1 MADKY
6 KEMAKKMK
14 TELTNVRKLAI
25 DAKKAL
31 TANKKLLVVAN
42 QANEKLL
49 QQAAATEIKEADT
62 LDTTNK
68 QMKKLQDAV
77 SDAKKLAIDA
87 QKELTANKKLL
98 VVANQANEKLLQQ
111 AAVAKEAG
119 AATLDT
125 TNKQMKKLQDAVGA
139 ANNTAKKA
147 TNEAIETAKLAEKE
161 KQRTQ
166 NKIKELEQLIIAC
179 KSEMEEF
186 EKLIQSTT
194 DEEATAAA
202 AFKKEMDNSLHN
214 KSNLKF

>member
-1 MADKY
+1 M
-6 KEMAKKMK
+6 
-14 TELTNVRKLAI
+14 
-25 DAKKAL
+25 
-31 TANKKLLVVAN
+31 
-42 QANEKLL
+42 
-49 QQAAATEIKEADT
+49 QQAAVAKEAGAAT

-68 QMKKLQDAV
+68 QIKELTNAV
-77 SDAKKLAIDA
+77 GAAKKLAIDA

-125 TNKQMKKLQDAVGA
+125 TNKQIKELQDAVST

>member
-25 DAKKAL
+25 DAKKA
-31 TANKKLLVVAN
+31 
-42 QANEKLL
+42 
-49 QQAAATEIKEADT
+49 
-62 LDTTNK
+62 
-68 QMKKLQDAV
+68 
-77 SDAKKLAIDA
+77 
-87 QKELTANKKLL
+87 LTANKKLL